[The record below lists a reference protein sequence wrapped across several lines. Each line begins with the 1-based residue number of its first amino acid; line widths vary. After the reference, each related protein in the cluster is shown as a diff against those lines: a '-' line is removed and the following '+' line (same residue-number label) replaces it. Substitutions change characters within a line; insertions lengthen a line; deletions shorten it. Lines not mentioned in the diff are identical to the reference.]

1 MTPSAEAA
9 VRACT
14 EDVAARI
21 GRGRAVM
28 LMLLCTITQ
37 NTTRLQLLADT
48 DYAAEASRIGQAI
61 ADAVTLAAM
70 ELGIPAE
77 EVERVARVLEEHCG
91 TLRHSRPA
99 S

>member
-1 MTPSAEAA
+1 
-9 VRACT
+9 
-14 EDVAARI
+14 
-21 GRGRAVM
+21 M

-48 DYAAEASRIGQAI
+48 DYAVETARIGRAI

-77 EVERVARVLEEHCG
+77 EVERAARVLEEHCG

-99 S
+99 PWAAP